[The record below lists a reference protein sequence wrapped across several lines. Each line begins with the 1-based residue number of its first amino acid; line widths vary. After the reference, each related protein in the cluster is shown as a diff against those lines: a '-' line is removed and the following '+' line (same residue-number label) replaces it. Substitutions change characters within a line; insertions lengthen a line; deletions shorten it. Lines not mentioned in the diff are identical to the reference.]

1 MDKTSTQ
8 AEETTAPGEE
18 TAPAKETT
26 APADGTSA
34 PAEETTAP
42 ADGTPAPAE
51 ETTAPADGTP
61 APAEEAASHEVVNAE
76 AAHDA
81 LTAVDPR
88 LLVREQ
94 GLLGYWAEFKRKVHA
109 GDLGSIPVVI
119 GLAVIAVVFQLLNS
133 NFLSAKNLTDIA
145 VTMVG
150 TGMMAVGIIF
160 VLLLGEIDLSVGSVS
175 GVSGAIVAVL
185 SVTHGMNEWL
195 ALLVALVSGA
205 AIGALHGFFFARI
218 GAPAFAVT
226 LAGLLFWLG
235 FMLQLL
241 GDNGTIN
248 LDGDGVVGQ
257 LTTYFFTDIAAA
269 YGLAALA
276 VAAYFL
282 GAFTDNRR
290 RAAAGIPSR
299 PVADIVLRSV
309 LLAVVAFAAA
319 YMLNQDRGLPLALVI
334 FLVVLVTT
342 DFVLRRTAYGRKIFA
357 LGGSV
362 EASRRAGINVT
373 AVRVSVFALAGFFAA
388 AGGLF
393 WASKI
398 AAANQSAGTGDL
410 LMNVIAAAVIGGT
423 SLFGG
428 RGRTWNALLGALVI
442 VSIQYGL
449 ALEGIR
455 TPVVYMITGG
465 VLLATV
471 VIDSVTRKT
480 QRTAG
485 RA

>member
-1 MDKTSTQ
+1 MNVDKTS
-8 AEETTAPGEE
+8 AP
-18 TAPAKETT
+18 TDAP
-26 APADGTSA
+26 
-34 PAEETTAP
+34 
-42 ADGTPAPAE
+42 
-51 ETTAPADGTP
+51 
-61 APAEEAASHEVVNAE
+61 VVNPE

-81 LTAVDPR
+81 VTAVDPR

-94 GLLGYWAEFKRKVHA
+94 GFAGYISEFKRKLHS

-119 GLAVIAVVFQLLNS
+119 GLIIIAIVFQSLNS
-133 NFLSAKNLTDIA
+133 NFLSAQNLSNIA
-145 VTMVG
+145 VAMVA

-185 SVTHGMNEWL
+185 TVTHGMNEWL
-195 ALLVALVSGA
+195 AVIVAIASGA
-205 AIGALHGFFFARI
+205 VIGAIHGFFFARI

-241 GDNGTIN
+241 GDQGTIN
-248 LDGDGVVGQ
+248 LDGEGVVGK
-257 LTTYFFTDIAAA
+257 LTTYYFSDVAAS
-269 YGLAALA
+269 YGLAAVA
-276 VAAYFL
+276 VAGFFL
-282 GAFTDNRR
+282 SAFFDARR
-290 RAAAGIPSR
+290 REAAGIPSR
-299 PVADIVLRSV
+299 PLVDIVVRTV
-309 LLAVVAFAAA
+309 LLAIVAFAAA
-319 YMLNQDRGLPLALVI
+319 VMFNQYKGLPLALVL
-334 FLVVLVTT
+334 FLVVLVVT
-342 DFVLRRTAYGRKIFA
+342 DFVLRRTTYGRKIFA

-362 EASRRAGINVT
+362 EASRRAGINVEM
-373 AVRVSVFALAGFFAA
+373 VRISVFALAGTFAA
-388 AGGLF
+388 IGGLF

-398 AAANQSAGTGDL
+398 AAANQSAGAGDL

-428 RGRTWNALLGALVI
+428 RGRTWNALLGVMVI

-449 ALEGIR
+449 ALEGIA
-455 TPVVYMITGG
+455 TPIQYMITGG

-480 QRTAG
+480 QKTAG

>member
-1 MDKTSTQ
+1 MSIDK
-8 AEETTAPGEE
+8 
-18 TAPAKETT
+18 
-26 APADGTSA
+26 
-34 PAEETTAP
+34 
-42 ADGTPAPAE
+42 TPAPA
-51 ETTAPADGTP
+51 AGR
-61 APAEEAASHEVVNAE
+61 HRVVNPD

-81 LTAVDPR
+81 VTAVDPR

-94 GLLGYWAEFKRKVHA
+94 GFGGYIAEFKRKLHA

-119 GLAVIAVVFQLLNS
+119 GLILICAIFQSLNS
-133 NFLSAKNLTDIA
+133 QFLSAQNLSNIA
-145 VTMVG
+145 VTMVA

-160 VLLLGEIDLSVGSVS
+160 VLLLGEIDLSVGAVS

-185 SVTHGMNEWL
+185 SVTNGMNEWL
-195 ALLVALVSGA
+195 ALLVAIAGGA
-205 AIGALHGFFFARI
+205 VIGALHGFFFARI

-226 LAGLLFWLG
+226 LAGLLFWQG

-241 GDNGTIN
+241 GSQGTIN
-248 LDGDGVVGQ
+248 LDGDGVVAK
-257 LTTYFFTDIAAA
+257 LTTYYFSDVAAA
-269 YGLAALA
+269 YGLAGLA
-276 VAAYFL
+276 VALFFL
-282 GAFTDNRR
+282 SAFLDSRR
-290 RAAAGIPSR
+290 RDAAGIPSR
-299 PVADIVLRSV
+299 PLGDIVFRTV
-309 LLAVVAFAAA
+309 LLAVVSFGAA
-319 YMLNQDRGLPLALVI
+319 YMLNQYKGLPLALVL
-334 FLVVLVTT
+334 FLVVLVIT

-373 AVRVSVFALAGFFAA
+373 AVRISVFAIAGTFAA
-388 AGGLF
+388 VGGLF

-398 AAANQSAGTGDL
+398 AAANQSAGAGEL

-428 RGRTWNALLGALVI
+428 RGRTWNALLGVMVI

-449 ALEGIR
+449 ALEGIA
-455 TPVVYMITGG
+455 TPIQFMITGG

-480 QRTAG
+480 QKTAG